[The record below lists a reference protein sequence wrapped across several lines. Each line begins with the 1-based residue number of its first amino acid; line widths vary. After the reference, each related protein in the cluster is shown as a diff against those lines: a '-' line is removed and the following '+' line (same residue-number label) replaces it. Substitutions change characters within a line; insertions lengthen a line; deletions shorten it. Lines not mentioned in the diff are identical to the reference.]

1 MLPHHVDAVNI
12 WRVST
17 ASRSYH
23 HGNLQEAL
31 VDAALALAREG
42 GPGAVVVRE
51 ASRRVGVSHN
61 AAYRHFPDREALLA
75 AVRDRC
81 SDALAAAMQVR
92 LDAAGPPDGTPER
105 ALARLEATGRGY
117 VDFAL
122 GEPGLFRTAFAADGT
137 PDSGSGPYG
146 LLNAQLDGL
155 VEAGALPP
163 ERRPSAELTAWSAVH
178 GLAALLVDGPLRSLP
193 EPARAVALDH
203 LLATVSRGLTA

>member
-1 MLPHHVDAVNI
+1 MPAAK
-12 WRVST
+12 RP
-17 ASRSYH
+17 YH
-23 HGNLQEAL
+23 HGNLRDAL

-81 SDALAAAMQVR
+81 ADALAAAMQVR
-92 LDAAGPPDGTPER
+92 LDAAGPPDGTPQR
-105 ALARLEATGRGY
+105 AFARLEATGRAY

-122 GEPGLFRTAFAADGT
+122 AEPGLFRTAFAAEGK

-155 VEAGALPP
+155 VEAGALAPD
-163 ERRPSAELTAWSAVH
+163 RRPSAEITAWAAVH
-178 GLAALLVDGPLRSLP
+178 GLSALFVDGPLRSLP
-193 EPARAVALDH
+193 DPARAVALDH
-203 LLATVSRGLTA
+203 LLATISSGLAAT